1 MGDAT
6 EERQLRLR
14 RLVVNLPM
22 RVYRDLA
29 GIAAD
34 GEWTLTAVV
43 KQALRL
49 RGIVEDEGRKGN
61 RLAVVDREGKVVRE
75 LELL

>member
-6 EERQLRLR
+6 EERQLR

-22 RVYRDLA
+22 WAYQDLA
-29 GIAAD
+29 EIAAD
-34 GEWTLTAVV
+34 GGWTITAVV
-43 KQALRL
+43 RQALRL
-49 RGIVEDEGRKGN
+49 RGIVAKEGRKGN
-61 RLAVVDREGKVVRE
+61 RLAVVDGEGKAVRE